1 MDCNL
6 LNFHFDLFGIDH
18 TIAPLH
24 SNDSVAF
31 RSFTMSW
38 NLNRGYKTKAR
49 SLTPKRSTI
58 SLNDEKEMI
67 KSMEMHKSINT
78 CYSML
83 KLLVFMN
90 I

>member
-6 LNFHFDLFGIDH
+6 LNFHINLFGIDH
-18 TIAPLH
+18 TIASLD

-38 NLNRGYKTKAR
+38 NLSRGYKKVGI
-49 SLTPKRSTI
+49 LTPKRSTI
-58 SLNDEKEMI
+58 TSNKEKEMI

-78 CYSML
+78 CSAML
-83 KLLVFMN
+83 KF
-90 I
+90 